1 MEASSVYFPSQL
13 SCYPTLFDKSHLLKF
28 CLEGLHALS
37 FQSFI
42 QNNQAVMTICHAD
55 AAAKRK
61 IKWHADMKYRAKPS
75 NLKVD
80 DIVLCRQQKNG
91 KLCSAFEPQLYK
103 VISVKRP
110 MITTLSGICKI
121 TRNLSHFKVLCSSK
135 SHTERKGGGNKM
147 DDSWEFNIPGQTKT
161 VTPATPPSPAS
172 GLQPPTSE
180 IKRYPER
187 EHRGPPMRLADYEI
201 QSI

>member
-1 MEASSVYFPSQL
+1 MAHPLMDMILLIIQAAHVDNLPWKQVLYTFLCNYHATPHCS
-13 SCYPTLFDKSHLLKF
+13 TKSHLLKF
-28 CLEGLHALS
+28 CLEGLYALS

-42 QNNQAVMTICHAD
+42 QNNQAVMTLRHAD
-55 AAAKRK
+55 AAAKIK

-80 DIVLCRQQKNG
+80 DIVLCQQQKNG

-110 MITTLSGICKI
+110 MITTLSGTRKI

-135 SHTERKGGGNKM
+135 KSHRK
-147 DDSWEFNIPGQTKT
+147 
-161 VTPATPPSPAS
+161 
-172 GLQPPTSE
+172 
-180 IKRYPER
+180 KRR
-187 EHRGPPMRLADYEI
+187 RK
-201 QSI
+201 